1 MNERAI
7 RRLIIFSALLFSGNL
22 LSDAFT
28 PSRQARVVTSTPRL
42 VRSTRKP
49 ASISTEKPPVRHVLF
64 TQSDD
69 EHVTPFD
76 YRITATMVGGQS
88 ILILGSVVIALLV
101 GTPNFGFGPGISFS
115 WNAIKT
121 GMLYTLPLGVFAYV
135 LDKVEARFPALQDVS
150 KATQRSVLA
159 LLGGE
164 LRPLFAFTTALALGL
179 AAGFGEEMLFRG
191 ILQYELAGRCGTVLA
206 VFLSSIIFG
215 ALHAVTRLYAL
226 LACIA
231 SVYFGWLYIVSSNL
245 AVPIV
250 CHAFYDVVALLIA
263 HWTVSKMT
271 EAEQREIALWSGP
284 ANKANND

>member
-1 MNERAI
+1 MNKRDI
-7 RRLIIFSALLFSGNL
+7 RQLVVFFALLFSGNW
-22 LSDAFT
+22 LSNAFA
-28 PSRQARVVTSTPRL
+28 PSCRLGRVVTPTPRL
-42 VRSTRKP
+42 GYSRLKP
-49 ASISTEKPPVRHVLF
+49 TTVPFKKSSVVQFLNDQNDNESVSF
-64 TQSDD
+64 
-69 EHVTPFD
+69 FD

-88 ILILGSVVIALLV
+88 LLILGSVVIALLV
-101 GTPNFGFGPGISFS
+101 GTPNFGFGPGVSFS
-115 WNAIKT
+115 WSATMT
-121 GMLYTLPLGVFAYV
+121 GTLYTLPLGVFAYV

-159 LLGGE
+159 LLGGK
-164 LRPLFAFTTALALGL
+164 LRPLFAFGTAVALGL

-191 ILQYELAGRCGTVLA
+191 ILQYELAGRFGTFFA

-231 SVYFGWLYIVSSNL
+231 SVYFGWLYIITGNL

-263 HWTVSKMT
+263 HWTVANMPES
-271 EAEQREIALWSGP
+271 EQREIAMWSGP
-284 ANKANND
+284 TSD